1 MKPRILS
8 FRRFIRSYSRDFFS
22 KSPLNYETYENRLK
36 RFTKLYKEP
45 NQEPKSYKGPLKGSL
60 KGSRKG
66 SDQGSV
72 PVELFLD
79 CIKANRELQSQKS
92 FPTHTREVL
101 DDTFLGRVD
110 NSGLENKLW
119 SLLFTKYHQ
128 GSINQVVKSYIST
141 PPSPVKKIFKV
152 TSVNFQSNLKQLN
165 GKLINFKHIDK
176 SVIYTALN
184 KLLDNKDYYGGFK
197 LVENTLES
205 REYLRHRKQLLTSAG
220 VGLGM
225 FNLVVTAV
233 ETLFL
238 PSIPPLL
245 YLLMNVLLS
254 LGLVYGLLQFQI
266 IQHLGRLSWRPHN
279 SKLYNYIHHEELVA
293 FNKIIT
299 HFEEHNEVNIRNFH
313 HSKVRKLSNLKMF
326 DQNDYILELPNSSTE
341 LATIDSFH
349 EETDILQLQQFFKF
363 QLNSRKMVLNDLLE
377 ELMFLEFWLT
387 HGENFD
393 WVEPDQDPAEILKL
407 EITSLNNG

>member
-8 FRRFIRSYSRDFFS
+8 SRRFIRPYSRDFFS

-36 RFTKLYKEP
+36 RFTKIYQEQ
-45 NQEPKSYKGPLKGSL
+45 NQEQKSYKGSL
-60 KGSRKG
+60 KGSLKRSRKV
-66 SDQGSV
+66 SDQESV

-79 CIKANRELQSQKS
+79 CIKANRQLQSQKS

-119 SLLFTKYHQ
+119 NLLFTKYHQ

-176 SVIYTALN
+176 SVICTALN

-407 EITSLNNG
+407 EITSLNNA